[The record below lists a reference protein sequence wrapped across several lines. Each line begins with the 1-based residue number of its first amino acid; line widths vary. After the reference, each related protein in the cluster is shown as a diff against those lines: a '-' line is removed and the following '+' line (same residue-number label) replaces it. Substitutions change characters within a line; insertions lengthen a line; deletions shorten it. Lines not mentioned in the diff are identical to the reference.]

1 MEVNLEETE
10 NKVAQIESFVEKY
23 RLKEY
28 SQKNYL
34 SCTYRF
40 SVVEKVLSKY
50 LFQYSDSEYSLF
62 ELFRA
67 LQNDESAKG
76 AFLSFCQFFIDRFS
90 DESPLF
96 FYNQVSQEIIRLFN
110 IKNPS
115 NIQFDDCIL
124 KLEFLL
130 AWHFE
135 NNFYPRS
142 SIFEI
147 IESLND
153 NIYLYK
159 GISNYIYS
167 IESINT
173 IEHFLKV
180 FEKQSLCTRIEGDL
194 NLVTN
199 LFISEKVYYFYCDKV
214 NKNKLICG
222 NIIKYL
228 LQQLN
233 IKISK
238 IKHKTLSQEIENYA
252 MINLYLINKI
262 IQNYTFYLYKDPEL
276 IEIFEWLKV
285 FKTWPCPVSNFCN
298 RVIENIINENSFQ
311 GISLFN
317 KLRQDFYLDLIDN
330 DITSIDTKH
339 FKYTLVVHSKE
350 WEKRHVDD
358 RNNFFDIVKFIE
370 YLGKPKS
377 KKNQKLLIKEILVKL
392 LITFIYNSDQ
402 SYCDDTFR
410 KLYQIYMPDTS
421 SIYEDNNPSI
431 EKDKVKGSLDKLI
444 KIIDAGFDKPIF
456 DFKKEIEIVAKKIL
470 STINCTSNTQNY
482 NDNIMKN
489 EFYLPINSMRNYLK
503 PNYTDFRSIY
513 KDDNNNM
520 YTTDNVDIFDSY
532 IRNFTT
538 VVKTYFKFLLAPT
551 NNDPLIEK
559 NLNIM
564 RKNFYQNFRIN
575 VLLFEEE
582 NTINDFI
589 ENLQNKVFNALKTRI
604 SDIDFNSF
612 WKYFVDD
619 PKEVIPKF
627 LLHIV
632 PYYERPTSNPFRLL
646 TEENSLKTKENYLSE
661 FIANHDYIYRNII
674 FMPFASSCDT
684 LLNDYISKA
693 PEKTDDPM
701 RRPLL
706 KTVFSPLKKS
716 LDYYLGDSSGIFNLD
731 VYKVTINDN
740 VIEKKFFKNIE
751 ILDRINEFYKQTK
764 LTLTCVDCL
773 GIEHKTV
780 KEIDLGNRDFDIK
793 IFNLFYKNN
802 VPFNYKMT
810 SNNGWLEMFLDDK
823 YNIEQA
829 DKFCNFQ
836 NFLQLNKESKFY
848 EEFNLPQTELESR
861 FHNYKIKN
869 ILIESNSPT
878 IIIRCDDYVDI
889 NYGEKINMEA
899 VNKNSTEL
907 KLKIKIEPY
916 KLNNERYS
924 IPIATFTTI

>member
-28 SQKNYL
+28 SQNNYL

-40 SVVEKVLSKY
+40 SVVEKVIAKY

-62 ELFRA
+62 DLFRT

-76 AFLSFCQFFIDRFS
+76 TFLSFCQFFIDRFS

-96 FYNQVSQEIIRLFN
+96 FFNQVSQEIIRLFN

-180 FEKQSLCTRIEGDL
+180 FEKQSLCTKIEGDL
-194 NLVTN
+194 NLVNN

-238 IKHKTLSQEIENYA
+238 IKHKTLSMEIENYA

-330 DITSIDTKH
+330 DITWIDTKL
-339 FKYTLVVHSKE
+339 F
-350 WEKRHVDD
+350 
-358 RNNFFDIVKFIE
+358 
-370 YLGKPKS
+370 KS
-377 KKNQKLLIKEILVKL
+377 K
-392 LITFIYNSDQ
+392 
-402 SYCDDTFR
+402 
-410 KLYQIYMPDTS
+410 
-421 SIYEDNNPSI
+421 
-431 EKDKVKGSLDKLI
+431 
-444 KIIDAGFDKPIF
+444 
-456 DFKKEIEIVAKKIL
+456 
-470 STINCTSNTQNY
+470 
-482 NDNIMKN
+482 
-489 EFYLPINSMRNYLK
+489 
-503 PNYTDFRSIY
+503 
-513 KDDNNNM
+513 
-520 YTTDNVDIFDSY
+520 
-532 IRNFTT
+532 
-538 VVKTYFKFLLAPT
+538 
-551 NNDPLIEK
+551 
-559 NLNIM
+559 
-564 RKNFYQNFRIN
+564 
-575 VLLFEEE
+575 
-582 NTINDFI
+582 
-589 ENLQNKVFNALKTRI
+589 
-604 SDIDFNSF
+604 
-612 WKYFVDD
+612 
-619 PKEVIPKF
+619 
-627 LLHIV
+627 
-632 PYYERPTSNPFRLL
+632 
-646 TEENSLKTKENYLSE
+646 
-661 FIANHDYIYRNII
+661 
-674 FMPFASSCDT
+674 
-684 LLNDYISKA
+684 
-693 PEKTDDPM
+693 
-701 RRPLL
+701 
-706 KTVFSPLKKS
+706 
-716 LDYYLGDSSGIFNLD
+716 
-731 VYKVTINDN
+731 
-740 VIEKKFFKNIE
+740 
-751 ILDRINEFYKQTK
+751 
-764 LTLTCVDCL
+764 
-773 GIEHKTV
+773 
-780 KEIDLGNRDFDIK
+780 
-793 IFNLFYKNN
+793 
-802 VPFNYKMT
+802 
-810 SNNGWLEMFLDDK
+810 
-823 YNIEQA
+823 
-829 DKFCNFQ
+829 
-836 NFLQLNKESKFY
+836 
-848 EEFNLPQTELESR
+848 
-861 FHNYKIKN
+861 
-869 ILIESNSPT
+869 
-878 IIIRCDDYVDI
+878 
-889 NYGEKINMEA
+889 
-899 VNKNSTEL
+899 
-907 KLKIKIEPY
+907 
-916 KLNNERYS
+916 
-924 IPIATFTTI
+924 

>member
-110 IKNPS
+110 IKDPS

-907 KLKIKIEPY
+907 RLRIKIEPF